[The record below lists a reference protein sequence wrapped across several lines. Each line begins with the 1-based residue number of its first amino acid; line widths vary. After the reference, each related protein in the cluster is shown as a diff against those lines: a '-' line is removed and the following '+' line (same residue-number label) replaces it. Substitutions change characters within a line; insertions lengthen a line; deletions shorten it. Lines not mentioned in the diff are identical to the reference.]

1 MMSTVWEM
9 AFWLLAGH
17 AAADFAFQ
25 TRWMTT
31 AKNHLNKVSEG
42 GFPVWPLALGAH
54 SLIHGAVVA
63 LATGSVV
70 LGCLE
75 TVSHALID
83 YFKSDG
89 RYGFY
94 ADQAL
99 HLALKALWLWM
110 AVSGIA

>member
-1 MMSTVWEM
+1 MSTIFEM

-17 AAADFAFQ
+17 AAADFALQ
-25 TRWMTT
+25 TRWMTA
-31 AKNHLNKVSEG
+31 AKNHHNRLVEDG

-54 SLIHGAVVA
+54 GLIHGAAVA
-63 LATGSVV
+63 LATGSIL

-83 YFKSDG
+83 FMKSDG

-99 HLALKALWLWM
+99 HLGLKALWIWM
-110 AVSGIA
+110 AVNGIV